1 MSRAV
6 LRDRFGIY
14 LHVPFCSKKCDYCSF
29 ATWTDRDHLVE
40 DYLQACKAQAR
51 EAASSISSISSVF
64 IGGGTPNLVP
74 AQLLMDIFDGLPLHP
89 DAEFTVE
96 CNPDHVTPDD
106 LEIYVDHGVNRIS
119 LGVQSMVPHVL
130 RSLGREHN
138 PDNVYNSVEII
149 RNAGI
154 KNLNLDLIYGAQGE
168 TLKDWDRSLS
178 EVLALQPDHISA
190 YALTVEAGTPLA
202 KAPERHPD
210 DDDQAEKYLL
220 ADDRITFG
228 GYSNYEISNWARKSK
243 ECRHNLLYWSQ
254 GEYLGLGVAAHSHID
269 LRRFWSVRI
278 PERFI
283 AAIANGES
291 VEAGSERLEAENR
304 ELEARQLALRL
315 REGVP
320 EIYVPDEVQ
329 HLMEASQVEGNL
341 RLNLQGRLL
350 ANEVAI
356 RLR

>member
-1 MSRAV
+1 MSQVV
-6 LRDRFGIY
+6 LRNRFGIY

-51 EAASSISSISSVF
+51 EAASSIRSISSVF

-190 YALTVEAGTPLA
+190 YALTVEAERLWQRLQNDTPMMTI
-202 KAPERHPD
+202 KP
-210 DDDQAEKYLL
+210 KS
-220 ADDRITFG
+220 TFWLTTG
-228 GYSNYEISNWARKSK
+228 S
-243 ECRHNLLYWSQ
+243 L
-254 GEYLGLGVAAHSHID
+254 LGVTQTMKSPTGPARAKNVATTFSTGV
-269 LRRFWSVRI
+269 RANTSVS
-278 PERFI
+278 
-283 AAIANGES
+283 A
-291 VEAGSERLEAENR
+291 
-304 ELEARQLALRL
+304 
-315 REGVP
+315 
-320 EIYVPDEVQ
+320 
-329 HLMEASQVEGNL
+329 
-341 RLNLQGRLL
+341 
-350 ANEVAI
+350 
-356 RLR
+356 